1 MGHCSTES
9 KPVTRTRQSAGIA
22 RHRRPTTRSLACR
35 LSAVVAV
42 FQAMIEIA
50 RQDIAEIPCIVLRD
64 TRLRTAPVVVHYHGW
79 TGSKGVVE
87 NPDQSLVQL
96 ASAGFLVVAP
106 DCCEHGER
114 RTDAWF
120 RAQFNGWAFVCQAM
134 DRTRQEATGLLEAV
148 MALPCSSSRQP
159 QVTGTS
165 MGGLIAQMVFA
176 EHKAYVSMVSVVGR
190 SSFFQADEWCR
201 QAQRGT
207 WCDDWCSEYAT
218 QSHPDRFTDRP
229 VLFIDGGLDTDCPA
243 ATNAETVRL
252 INAGGGQAAHFVD
265 PEVGHAFSP
274 IMRRKFV
281 DWVTGHAE
289 AAR

>member
-1 MGHCSTES
+1 
-9 KPVTRTRQSAGIA
+9 
-22 RHRRPTTRSLACR
+22 
-35 LSAVVAV
+35 
-42 FQAMIEIA
+42 MIEIE
-50 RQDIAEIPCIVLRD
+50 RQELAGIPCLVLRD
-64 TRLRTAPVVVHYHGW
+64 TRLDAAPVVVHYHGW
-79 TGSKGVVE
+79 TGNKGSIQ

-106 DCCEHGER
+106 DCYEHGER
-114 RTDAWF
+114 RTEAWF
-120 RAQFNGWAFVCQAM
+120 RAQFNGWRFVCEAM
-134 DRTRQEATGLLEAV
+134 DRTRREAAGLLEAV
-148 MALPCSSSRQP
+148 MALPYSESRQP

-176 EHKAYVSMVSVVGR
+176 ENQAYVSMVSVVGR

-201 QAQRGT
+201 QAQQGT
-207 WCDDWCSEYAT
+207 WCDDWCAEHAT

-229 VLFIDGGLDTDCPA
+229 LLFIDGGLDTDCPA

-252 INAGGGQAAHFVD
+252 INAAGGQAEHFVD

-281 DWVTGHAE
+281 DWVTSHA
-289 AAR
+289 AGAR

>member
-1 MGHCSTES
+1 
-9 KPVTRTRQSAGIA
+9 
-22 RHRRPTTRSLACR
+22 
-35 LSAVVAV
+35 
-42 FQAMIEIA
+42 MIEIE
-50 RQDIAEIPCIVLRD
+50 RQELAGIPCLVLRD
-64 TRLRTAPVVVHYHGW
+64 TRLDAAPVVVHYHGW
-79 TGSKGVVE
+79 TGNKGDIR

-106 DCCEHGER
+106 DCYEHGER

-120 RAQFNGWAFVCQAM
+120 RAQFNGWRFVCEAM
-134 DRTRQEATGLLEAV
+134 DRTRQEAAGLLEAV
-148 MALPCSSSRQP
+148 MALPCGSSRQP

-176 EHKAYVSMVSVVGR
+176 ENQAYVSMVSVVGR

-201 QAQRGT
+201 QAQQGT
-207 WCDDWCSEYAT
+207 WCDDWCAEHAT
-218 QSHPDRFTDRP
+218 QSHPDRFTGRP
-229 VLFIDGGLDTDCPA
+229 LLFIDGGLDTDCPA

-252 INAGGGQAAHFVD
+252 INAAGGQAEHFVD

-281 DWVTGHAE
+281 DWVTSHA
-289 AAR
+289 AGAR